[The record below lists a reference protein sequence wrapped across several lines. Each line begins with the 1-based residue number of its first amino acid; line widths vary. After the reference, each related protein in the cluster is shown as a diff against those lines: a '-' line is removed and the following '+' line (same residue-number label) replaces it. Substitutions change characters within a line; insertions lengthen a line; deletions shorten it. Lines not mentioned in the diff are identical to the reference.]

1 MNIDANIKFKNNYRL
16 QHIDTITGETLHDLE
31 FHNVVLDQ
39 IIDTVERAPRNGG
52 YTKGKFGIAIGSGSG
67 TPSASDTQL
76 FHEIKAFIGK
86 DDGVTGICSKKDN
99 NTLLFSVSVT
109 IPASAS
115 EVYDISEVGVCFN
128 SYGNSNKTIVTH
140 ALILDS
146 EGNPIT
152 VKKKD
157 TDKIILNCEVYITFE
172 SEGIENFDVAAFVS
186 NSSRVGTVSIQYRFG
201 AATSLEAERVSNYYW
216 SNIYSTDGL
225 DMYRNC
231 SSTYDLYNTL
241 NSPKWVKDKD
251 ARTLTVNFGPSRMLE
266 FSMPTY
272 IRGITFGKL
281 GTIKLPNEVIFPRYK
296 ISNIT
301 VGVGDGK
308 TTKFKCPLNY
318 FIQDSETIRVGN
330 EEKIRDT
337 DYTIDNEANQDE
349 LIELSAGNEAII
361 SGGFDN
367 GDPALFRKPFGKLSS
382 VGSGDG
388 FHSGGQYGPRRLD
401 ASHPLY
407 LDFKEPVKL
416 NTLRVPSNSEGTFT
430 LFGRNT
436 EEEDW
441 NLIGQLTP
449 NRENNHYNFDL
460 CYYRYIK
467 LTSTTATPYVFGIS
481 SGSGYTDKY
490 TTIEECKK
498 DCWFIGY
505 VGDGIEFTTPPPEG
519 AAITMDAYTDLPFVS
534 PNNVLDLS
542 ATLTFHF

>member
-39 IIDTVERAPRNGG
+39 IIDAVTTYSSSRNA
-52 YTKGKFGIAIGSGSG
+52 FGIAIGNGSG
-67 TPSASDTQL
+67 TPSTSDTQL
-76 FHEIKAFIGK
+76 FHKIKEFIGEGN
-86 DDGVTGICSKKDN
+86 GVTGECSKKDN

-115 EVYDISEVGVCFN
+115 EVYDISEVGVYFN
-128 SYGNSNKTIVTH
+128 CEPPYPDTGRLVTH

-172 SEGIENFDVAAFVS
+172 SENIENFNPSIFAKYSDAACS
-186 NSSRVGTVSIQYRFG
+186 LLIKYMFG
-201 AATSLEAERVSNYYW
+201 AATSLEAERVS
-216 SNIYSTDGL
+216 TL
-225 DMYRNC
+225 DFVNC
-231 SSTYDLYNTL
+231 PSTYRLP
-241 NSPKWVKDKD
+241 SPSWIKDRNAK
-251 ARTLTVNFGPSRMLE
+251 TLTVNFGPSRMPE
-266 FSMPTY
+266 FSMPAY

-281 GTIKLPNEVIFPRYK
+281 GSIGLPNEVIFPRYK
-296 ISNIT
+296 VSNIT
-301 VGVGDGK
+301 VGVGDGE

-318 FIQDSETIRVGN
+318 FIQDSETIRVGA
-330 EEKIRDT
+330 EEKIRNT

-349 LIELSAGNEAII
+349 LIELSAGNEAVI
-361 SGGFDN
+361 SGGLSN
-367 GDPALFRKPFGKLSS
+367 YSSGGNTRWLPLFRKPLGNTTSYNGYGTFGP
-382 VGSGDG
+382 
-388 FHSGGQYGPRRLD
+388 FYFN

-416 NTLRVPSNSEGTFT
+416 NTLRVPSNSSGTFT
-430 LFGRNT
+430 LFGRDT

-441 NLIGQLTP
+441 TLIGQFTP
-449 NRENNHYNFDL
+449 NNENNHYNFDL

-467 LTSTTATPYVFGIS
+467 LTSTENAPSMDSIS
-481 SGSGYTDKY
+481 PGEGYINKY
-490 TTIEECKK
+490 NTIESCKK
-498 DCWFIGY
+498 NCYFIGY

-519 AAITMDAYTDLPFVS
+519 AVITMDAYTDLPFVS

>member
-16 QHIDTITGETLHDLE
+16 QHIDTITGEILHDLE

-39 IIDTVERAPRNGG
+39 IIDAVTNSTWG
-52 YTKGKFGIAIGSGSG
+52 YSFGIAIGDGSG

-76 FHEIKAFIGK
+76 FHEIKKFTAS
-86 DDGVTGICSKKDN
+86 TGEKKKKDN

-109 IPASAS
+109 IPASTS
-115 EVYDISEVGVCFN
+115 EVYDISEVGVCF
-128 SYGNSNKTIVTH
+128 YQDTLVTH

-152 VKKKD
+152 IKKKD
-157 TDKIILNCEVYITFE
+157 TDKIILNCELYITFE
-172 SEGIENFDVAAFVS
+172 SEDIENFDVANFVKG
-186 NSSRVGTVSIQYRFG
+186 SSYLGTLAIYYNFG
-201 AATSLEAERVSNYYW
+201 AATSLEAERVSTASCKGLW
-216 SNIYSTDGL
+216 GDDDELIYKNSL
-225 DMYRNC
+225 
-231 SSTYDLYNTL
+231 STYNLP
-241 NSPKWVKDKD
+241 SPSWVKDKD
-251 ARTLTVNFGPSRMLE
+251 AKTLTVKFGPSRLPE

-281 GTIKLPNEVIFPRYK
+281 GTIKLPNEAIFPRYK
-296 ISNIT
+296 VSNII
-301 VGVGDGK
+301 VGIGDGE

-318 FIQDSETIRVGN
+318 FIQESETIRVGLD
-330 EEKIRDT
+330 EKIRNT

-361 SGGFDN
+361 SGGLYS
-367 GDPALFRKPFGKLSS
+367 GSGIPLFRKLFGKVPSDS
-382 VGSGDG
+382 KNYGN
-388 FHSGGQYGPRRLD
+388 FGQDQFD
-401 ASHPLY
+401 ASNPLY

-416 NTLRVPSNSEGTFT
+416 NTLRVSLRESGTFT

-441 NLIGQLTP
+441 TLIGQLTP
-449 NRENNHYNFDL
+449 NNENNHYNFDL

-467 LTSTTATPYVFGIS
+467 LTSTTETPGVYEDEG
-481 SGSGYTDKY
+481 GGYTDMY
-490 TTIEECKK
+490 NTIEKCKK
-498 DCWFIGY
+498 GCYFIGY

-519 AAITMDAYTDLPFVS
+519 AVITMDAYTDLPFVS

>member
-39 IIDTVERAPRNGG
+39 IIDTVISSTWDYHFR
-52 YTKGKFGIAIGSGSG
+52 IAIGDGSG

-76 FHEIKAFIGK
+76 FHEIKKLNVKTGK
-86 DDGVTGICSKKDN
+86 CSKKND
-99 NTLLFSVSVT
+99 NTLLFSVSAT
-109 IPASAS
+109 IPAIAS
-115 EVYDISEVGVCFN
+115 EVYDISEVGVCFKN
-128 SYGNSNKTIVTH
+128 DILVTH

-146 EGNPIT
+146 EGNPIII
-152 VKKKD
+152 KKKD
-157 TDKIILNCEVYITFE
+157 TDKIILNCELYVTFE
-172 SEGIENFDVAAFVS
+172 SEGIENFSIDDFVH
-186 NSSRVGTVSIQYRFG
+186 NSGTLVLQYIFG
-201 AATSLEAERVSNYYW
+201 AATSVEAQKVSEAKYQNE
-216 SNIYSTDGL
+216 YSDRYT
-225 DMYRNC
+225 RC
-231 SSTYDLYNTL
+231 PSTYQLSGAN
-241 NSPKWVKDKD
+241 WVKDKN
-251 ARTLTVNFGPSRMLE
+251 AKTLTVNFGPSRMPE

-281 GTIKLPNEVIFPRYK
+281 GTIKLPNEAIFPRYK
-296 ISNIT
+296 VSNIT
-301 VGVGDGK
+301 IGIGDGE

-318 FIQDSETIRVGN
+318 FIQDSETIRVGT
-330 EEKIRDT
+330 EEKIRNT

-361 SGGFDN
+361 SGGSYA
-367 GDPALFRKPFGKLSS
+367 GTSYVPLFRKPFSRLHDDSNM
-382 VGSGDG
+382 SGD
-388 FHSGGQYGPRRLD
+388 FGPTIMN
-401 ASHPLY
+401 ASNPLY

-416 NTLRVPSNSEGTFT
+416 NTLRVPSSSKGTFT

-441 NLIGQLTP
+441 TLIGQFTP
-449 NRENNHYNFDL
+449 NNENNHYNFDL

-467 LTSTTATPYVFGIS
+467 LTSTTETPRVYEDEGN
-481 SGSGYTDKY
+481 GYTNMY
-490 TTIEECKK
+490 NTIEKCKK
-498 DCWFIGY
+498 GTYFIGY

-519 AAITMDAYTDLPFVS
+519 AVITMDAYTDLPFIS

>member
-1 MNIDANIKFKNNYRL
+1 MNIDASIKFKNNYRL

-39 IIDTVERAPRNGG
+39 IIDTVKKIPLIRDGDFE
-52 YTKGKFGIAIGSGSG
+52 IVIGDGSG

-76 FHEIKAFIGK
+76 FHKIKNFLGE
-86 DDGVTGICSKKDN
+86 GNCSKKDN
-99 NTLLFSVSVT
+99 NTLLFSISVT

-115 EVYDISEVGVCFN
+115 EVYDISEVGVCF
-128 SYGNSNKTIVTH
+128 YKGTLVTH

-146 EGNPIT
+146 EGNPII

-157 TDKIILNCEVYITFE
+157 TDKIILNCELYVTFE
-172 SEGIENFDVAAFVS
+172 SEGIENFDIEAFV
-186 NSSRVGTVSIQYRFG
+186 NGSSYLKTLGIQYDFG
-201 AATSLEAERVSNYYW
+201 AATSLEDQRVSNAYYA
-216 SNIYSTDGL
+216 ND
-225 DMYRNC
+225 NC
-231 SSTYDLYNTL
+231 AVYANCPSTYKLP
-241 NSPKWVKDKD
+241 SPDWVKNKD
-251 ARTLTVNFGPSRMLE
+251 ARTLTVNFGPSRLPE

-281 GTIKLPNEVIFPRYK
+281 GTIKLPNEAIFPRYK
-296 ISNIT
+296 VSNII
-301 VGVGDGK
+301 VGIGDGV

-318 FIQDSETIRVGN
+318 FIQESETIRVGTD
-330 EEKIRDT
+330 EKIRNT

-361 SGGFDN
+361 SGGLHYSDYL
-367 GDPALFRKPFGKLSS
+367 PLFRKPFGRTPSS
-382 VGSGDG
+382 SYIR
-388 FHSGGQYGPRRLD
+388 GGNFGLNKFD
-401 ASHPLY
+401 DSHPLY

-416 NTLRVPSNSEGTFT
+416 NTLRVPSSSIGTFT
-430 LFGRNT
+430 LFGRDT

-441 NLIGQLTP
+441 TLIGQLTP
-449 NRENNHYNFDL
+449 NEENNHYNFDL

-467 LTSTTATPYVFGIS
+467 LTIS
-481 SGSGYTDKY
+481 GNNNHSHLMYRADSGSGYTNKY
-490 TTIEECKK
+490 TTIEECKEK
-498 DCWFIGY
+498 CYFIGY

-519 AAITMDAYTDLPFVS
+519 TVITMDAYTDLPFVS

>member
-1 MNIDANIKFKNNYRL
+1 MNIEANIKFKNNYRL

-39 IIDTVERAPRNGG
+39 IIDAVSGRGDS
-52 YTKGKFGIAIGSGSG
+52 GIAIGNGSG
-67 TPSASDTQL
+67 IPSASDTQL
-76 FHEIKAFIGK
+76 FHEIKKFIGRY
-86 DDGVTGICSKKDN
+86 DGVTGKWSKKND

-109 IPASAS
+109 IPANAS
-115 EVYDISEVGVCFN
+115 EVYDISEVGVCFCN
-128 SYGNSNKTIVTH
+128 DTLVTH

-157 TDKIILNCEVYITFE
+157 TDKIILNCELYVTFE
-172 SEGIENFDVAAFVS
+172 SEGIENFNIDGFLA
-186 NSSRVGTVSIQYRFG
+186 SSGGTLGIQYIFG
-201 AATSLEAERVSNYYW
+201 AATSLEAQRVSTITDY
-216 SNIYSTDGL
+216 NIYL
-225 DMYRNC
+225 HC
-231 SSTYDLYNTL
+231 PSTYELPG
-241 NSPKWVKDKD
+241 SHFVADKN
-251 ARTLTVNFGPSRMLE
+251 AKTITVNFGPSRMPE

-272 IRGITFGKL
+272 IKGITFGKL
-281 GTIKLPNEVIFPRYK
+281 GTIKLPNEAIFPRYK
-296 ISNIT
+296 VSNIT
-301 VGVGDGK
+301 VGIGDGE

-318 FIQDSETIRVGN
+318 FIQESETIRVGA
-330 EEKIRDT
+330 EEKIRNT

-361 SGGFDN
+361 SGGSYA
-367 GDPALFRKPFGKLSS
+367 GTGYVPLFRKPFGKISDDA
-382 VGSGDG
+382 SGDL
-388 FHSGGQYGPRRLD
+388 GPSMMN
-401 ASHPLY
+401 ASNPLY
-407 LDFKEPVKL
+407 LDFKEPAKL
-416 NTLRVPSNSEGTFT
+416 NTLRVPSSSRGTFA

-441 NLIGQLTP
+441 ALIGQFTP
-449 NRENNHYNFDL
+449 NNENNHYNFDL

-467 LTSTTATPYVFGIS
+467 LTSTTEAPYLYAPKG
-481 SGSGYTDKY
+481 GGYIDMY
-490 TTIEECKK
+490 NTIEKCKEGTY
-498 DCWFIGY
+498 FIGY

>member
-39 IIDTVERAPRNGG
+39 IIDAVMQVPPIFQKG
-52 YTKGKFGIAIGSGSG
+52 YFGIAIGSGSG

-76 FHEIKAFIGK
+76 FHQIKKFNATGK
-86 DDGVTGICSKKDN
+86 CSKKDN
-99 NTLLFSVSVT
+99 NTLLFSISVT

-115 EVYDISEVGVCFN
+115 EVYDISEVGVCFQPVLN
-128 SYGNSNKTIVTH
+128 STQYNTLVTH

-172 SEGIENFDVAAFVS
+172 SEGIENFDIDAFVY
-186 NSSRVGTVSIQYRFG
+186 NSSKAGTLVMQYIFG
-201 AATSLEAERVSNYYW
+201 AATSVEAQKVSAAYGHYG
-216 SNIYSTDGL
+216 YSDNPFYTDK
-225 DMYRNC
+225 NC
-231 SSTYDLYNTL
+231 QSTYLL
-241 NSPKWVKDKD
+241 PSPNWVKDKN
-251 ARTLTVNFGPSRMLE
+251 AKTLTVNFGPSRLPE

-272 IRGITFGKL
+272 IKGITFGKL
-281 GTIKLPNEVIFPRYK
+281 GTIKLPNEAIFPRYK

-301 VGVGDGK
+301 VGVGDGE

-330 EEKIRDT
+330 NEKIRDT

-361 SGGFDN
+361 SGGLY
-367 GDPALFRKPFGKLSS
+367 GYSAPLFRKPFGQIGYSS
-382 VGSGDG
+382 NN
-388 FHSGGQYGPRRLD
+388 YGYFGICQFD
-401 ASHPLY
+401 ASNPLF
-407 LDFKEPVKL
+407 LDFKESVKL
-416 NTLRVPSNSEGTFT
+416 NTLRVPLSNRSMTLT
-430 LFGRNT
+430 LFGRDT

-441 NLIGQLTP
+441 TLIGQFTL
-449 NRENNHYNFDL
+449 NNENNHYNFDL

-467 LTSTTATPYVFGIS
+467 LTSTAEVPYMSNTGYD
-481 SGSGYTDKY
+481 SGYTNNYD
-490 TTIEECKK
+490 TIEKCKEK
-498 DCWFIGY
+498 CYFIGY
-505 VGDGIEFTTPPPEG
+505 VGDGIEFTTPPPAG

>member
-1 MNIDANIKFKNNYRL
+1 MNINASIKFKNNYRL

-39 IIDTVERAPRNGG
+39 IIDTVVNVQRANAKMG
-52 YTKGKFGIAIGSGSG
+52 FGIAIGSGSG

-76 FHEIKAFIGK
+76 FNEIKRFVGNSG
-86 DDGVTGICSKKDN
+86 GVTGKCSKKDN

-115 EVYDISEVGVCFN
+115 EVYDISEVGVCFYVMN
-128 SYGNSNKTIVTH
+128 TGMKLVTH

-172 SEGIENFDVAAFVS
+172 SEDIENFDVETFVS
-186 NSSRVGTVSIQYRFG
+186 NSQRIGTLVMQYRFG
-201 AATSLEAERVSNYYW
+201 ATTSLEAERVSNAHYNNNY
-216 SNIYSTDGL
+216 SLDIYTNS
-225 DMYRNC
+225 
-231 SSTYDLYNTL
+231 SSTYNLP
-241 NSPKWVKDKD
+241 SPNWVRDKN
-251 ARTLTVNFGPSRMLE
+251 AKTLTVNFGPSRLLE

-272 IRGITFGKL
+272 IKGITFGNL
-281 GTIKLPNEVIFPRYK
+281 GTIKLPNEAIFPRYK
-296 ISNIT
+296 VSNIT
-301 VGVGDGK
+301 VGIGDGE

-318 FIQDSETIRVGN
+318 FIQESETIRVGN
-330 EEKIRDT
+330 DEKIRNA

-361 SGGFDN
+361 SGGLYTYARSRAL
-367 GDPALFRKPFGKLSS
+367 PLFRKPFGQIPMSS
-382 VGSGDG
+382 YNYGS
-388 FHSGGQYGPRRLD
+388 FGQDQFD
-401 ASHPLY
+401 ASNPLY
-407 LDFKEPVKL
+407 LDFKESVKL
-416 NTLRVPSNSEGTFT
+416 NTLRVPSSSSGTFT
-430 LFGRNT
+430 LFGRDT

-441 NLIGQLTP
+441 TLIGQFTP
-449 NRENNHYNFDL
+449 NNENNHYNFDL

-467 LTSTTATPYVFGIS
+467 LTSTGIAPS
-481 SGSGYTDKY
+481 LSGPGYGSGYTEYYD
-490 TTIEECKK
+490 TIEKCKEK
-498 DCWFIGY
+498 CYFIGY

-519 AAITMDAYTDLPFVS
+519 AVITMDAYTDLPFVS

>member
-1 MNIDANIKFKNNYRL
+1 MNIDANIKFKNSYRL
-16 QHIDTITGETLHDLE
+16 QHIDTITGKTLHDLE

-39 IIDTVERAPRNGG
+39 IIDAIDRVPRNPNYSHGE
-52 YTKGKFGIAIGSGSG
+52 FGIAIGSGSG

-76 FHEIKAFIGK
+76 FHQIKKFIGENQ
-86 DDGVTGICSKKDN
+86 GVIGKCSKKDN
-99 NTLLFSVSVT
+99 NTLLFSISKT

-115 EVYDISEVGVCFN
+115 EVYDISEVGVYFD
-128 SYGNSNKTIVTH
+128 SYDSSYDKIVTH

-146 EGNPIT
+146 EGNPII

-157 TDKIILNCEVYITFE
+157 TDKIILNCEVYIIFE
-172 SEGIENFDVAAFVS
+172 SEGIENFDIEAFVS
-186 NSSRVGTVSIQYRFG
+186 NSTRLGTIAIQYRFG
-201 AATSLEAERVSNYYW
+201 AATSLEAERVSDYYN
-216 SNIYSTDGL
+216 SNTYTTSHL
-225 DMYRNC
+225 DIYRNC
-231 SSTYDLYNTL
+231 SSTYNLYSTYD
-241 NSPKWVKDKD
+241 SPSWVKDKN
-251 ARTLTVNFGPSRMLE
+251 AKTLTVNLGPSRLPE
-266 FSMPTY
+266 YPMPAY

-281 GTIKLPNEVIFPRYK
+281 GTIKLPNEAIFPRYK
-296 ISNIT
+296 VSNIT

-330 EEKIRDT
+330 DEKIRNT

-361 SGGFDN
+361 SGGFD
-367 GDPALFRKPFGKLSS
+367 DSDLALFRRPFGRQSHLFT
-382 VGSGDG
+382 GDG
-388 FHSGGQYGPRRLD
+388 ARFGGQYGPGRLD

-407 LDFKEPVKL
+407 LDFKESVKL
-416 NTLRVPSNSEGTFT
+416 NTLRVPSNSKGTFT

-449 NRENNHYNFDL
+449 NAENNHYNFDL

-467 LTSTTATPYVFGIS
+467 LTSTTSTPYMS
-481 SGSGYTDKY
+481 SVDDGYGYAEKY
-490 TTIEECKK
+490 DTIEKCKK
-498 DCWFIGY
+498 NSWFIGY
-505 VGDGIEFTTPPPEG
+505 VGDGIEFTTPPPSG

>member
-1 MNIDANIKFKNNYRL
+1 MNIDANIKFRNNYRL

-39 IIDTVERAPRNGG
+39 IIDTVSRNSSGRI
-52 YTKGKFGIAIGSGSG
+52 GIAIGNGSG

-76 FHEIKAFIGK
+76 FHEIKKFMN
-86 DDGVTGICSKKDN
+86 DQSNDGVTGTCSKKDN

-109 IPASAS
+109 IPAKAS
-115 EVYDISEVGVCFN
+115 EVYDISEVGVCFKYWRN
-128 SYGNSNKTIVTH
+128 GDNHIALVTH

-157 TDKIILNCEVYITFE
+157 TDKIILNCELYVTFE
-172 SEGIENFDVAAFVS
+172 SENIENFDPAGTFAGI
-186 NSSRVGTVSIQYRFG
+186 SSGGGLAIQYRFG
-201 AATSLEAERVSNYYW
+201 ATTSLEAQRVSDNRHE
-216 SNIYSTDGL
+216 T
-225 DMYRNC
+225 C
-231 SSTYDLYNTL
+231 TSTYFLP
-241 NSPKWVKDKD
+241 SPDWIKDKN
-251 ARTLTVNFGPSRMLE
+251 AKTLTVNFGPSRLLE
-266 FSMPTY
+266 YSMPAY
-272 IRGITFGKL
+272 IRGITFGGL
-281 GTIKLPNEVIFPRYK
+281 GTIKLPNEAIFPRYK
-296 ISNIT
+296 VSNIT
-301 VGVGDGK
+301 VGVGDGV

-330 EEKIRDT
+330 DEKIRNT

-361 SGGFDN
+361 SGGKHGYSYYDY
-367 GDPALFRKPFGKLSS
+367 DLPLFRKPFTKCNYN
-382 VGSGDG
+382 SGDSLPSY
-388 FHSGGQYGPRRLD
+388 FN
-401 ASHPLY
+401 ASNPLY

-416 NTLRVPSNSEGTFT
+416 NTLRVPSSSSGTFT
-430 LFGRNT
+430 LFGRDT

-441 NLIGQLTP
+441 NLIGQFTP
-449 NRENNHYNFDL
+449 NNENNHYNFDL

-467 LTSTTATPYVFGIS
+467 LTSTTTAPYMGDAD
-481 SGSGYTDKY
+481 SGTGYLDRY
-490 TTIEECKK
+490 NTIESCKK
-498 DCWFIGY
+498 NCYFIGY